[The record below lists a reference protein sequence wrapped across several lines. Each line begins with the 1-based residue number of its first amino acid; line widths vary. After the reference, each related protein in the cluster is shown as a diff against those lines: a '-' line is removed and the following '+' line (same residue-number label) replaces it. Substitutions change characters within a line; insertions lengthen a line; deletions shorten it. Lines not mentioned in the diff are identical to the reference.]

1 MDRGIMDSLTNI
13 GVAEKV
19 TGQKWN
25 WDSDKYKSYYKAAD
39 TMYNFAPKLDGD
51 IVTSQTNLAAT
62 EKVMGRPYNLML
74 QLDSEIKSDPI
85 CASAGCE
92 QYLHPDSKVDDWPK
106 NYPVPSFGM
115 DRNIQDSLVNLGVA
129 EKITGNHW
137 TWAGKEYAQKAKNT
151 MYNFAPDLDDDIV
164 TSQKNLSTAETDLN
178 HVYELSWK

>member
-19 TGQKWN
+19 TGQKWD

-51 IVTSQTNLAAT
+51 IITSQTNLAAT
-62 EKVMGRPYNLML
+62 EKVLSHPYNLMV

-85 CASAGCE
+85 CASSGCD
-92 QYLHPDSKVDDWPK
+92 QYKHPDSKVADWPM

-115 DRNIQDSLVNLGVA
+115 DRGVQDSLVNLGVA
-129 EKITGNHW
+129 EKITG
-137 TWAGKEYAQKAKNT
+137 QKWDWDSDKYKGYYKAADT
-151 MYNFAPDLDDDIV
+151 MYNFAPKLDGDII
-164 TSQKNLSTAETDLN
+164 TSQANLAATEAA
-178 HVYELSWK
+178 LSHEYALS